1 MRDIYKFL
9 LISSVLTCFL
19 LSACSLNFVKKRLP
33 APHKVK
39 GGILFQLEAPS
50 ARTVTLS
57 GSFPDNQ
64 WSGTAS
70 ASGEFNENIDRM
82 YDDGTH
88 GDKKANDGIW
98 SLVKPLEPGRYQY
111 KFVIDRNT
119 WIKDPNAFETT
130 DDGYGS
136 KNSVLI
142 VD

>member
-1 MRDIYKFL
+1 MKRKYFFPFTILILL
-9 LISSVLTCFL
+9 LII
-19 LSACSLNFVKKRLP
+19 SACSLNFIKKRLP
-33 APHKVK
+33 SPHKIA
-39 GGILFQLEAPS
+39 GGYLFQLEAPS

-82 YDDGTH
+82 YDDGSH
-88 GDKKANDGIW
+88 GDRVAADGIW
-98 SLVKPLEPGRYQY
+98 SLAKPLAQGRYQY

-119 WIKDPNAFETT
+119 WVKDPNAFETV
-130 DDGYGS
+130 DDGYGGT
-136 KNSVLI
+136 NSVLI